1 MKLDRRAIENLK
13 QLQADFKKV
22 FDSDAGKRVLDDLQ
36 RRGFL
41 HTTTIAD
48 NQLKMAYREGMRSMA
63 LHIKTMLEYDFEQV
77 RKRIKEDDN
86 G

>member
-1 MKLDRRAIENLK
+1 MNLDRRAIENLK
-13 QLQADFKKV
+13 QLQSDFKKV
-22 FDSDAGKRVLDDLQ
+22 FDSEAGKRVLEDLQ

-41 HTTTIAD
+41 YTTTLAD
-48 NQLKMAYREGMRSMA
+48 SQIKMAYREGMRSMA